1 VVRGASNRAS
11 NSERASN
18 AKKSENTLLHVRQ
31 LIPALSIRN
40 THGRVV
46 HAWDFKAK
54 RNLVIAFLDVGCAP
68 CASLIQVLV
77 NHIADLREKEAVT
90 LLVFPSKPEP
100 WLCDGLPDGMIAGSY
115 AGTHNIED
123 FLGEGALLMQGFRQR
138 AIFVTDRYGEISG
151 LWITE

>member
-1 VVRGASNRAS
+1 VVRGSSNRAS

-31 LIPALSIRN
+31 LIPTLSIRN

-68 CASLIQVLV
+68 C
-77 NHIADLREKEAVT
+77 N
-90 LLVFPSKPEP
+90 
-100 WLCDGLPDGMIAGSY
+100 
-115 AGTHNIED
+115 
-123 FLGEGALLMQGFRQR
+123 ALTGH
-138 AIFVTDRYGEISG
+138 VEY
-151 LWITE
+151 